1 MVRAAERG
9 GGEEGGTKKLT
20 QGRKKIPMERIED
33 ANRLQVCFSKRRK
46 GLVKKA
52 FELSVLCGAQV
63 ALIVF
68 SPAGKPYTYGHT
80 SVDAVLDRFLLSSP
94 GDAEAAEAASQ
105 QTDLSELLRQEEEL
119 IKARDA
125 EARRGKELQAE
136 VRAAGVWID
145 GDMRRW
151 ELPELEAALAA
162 LERVQAEAAMRA
174 HEIFAQ
180 DAMMQ
185 QCTAGPAGL
194 LGYLGPGSSYTGDP
208 SAGGHEEVAMDTMM
222 KLTGGGYSNNLFD
235 YHGSGTFPA
244 DGTRSQEVAMDATTM
259 RLTGSDASSL
269 FHYLGGSG
277 PFTGDGPGGGGN
289 DVSVD
294 TTMTLMGGNVSYAL
308 APMMPPPQPPLPFN
322 HGYGYNNLGAGYGY
336 NDLSAGYGYNQ
347 TDHGVGHGHG
357 AFYEMEGVYGTTCNF
372 FA

>member
-1 MVRAAERG
+1 M
-9 GGEEGGTKKLT
+9 KKLT
-20 QGRKKIPMERIED
+20 QGRKKIPVERIED

-80 SVDAVLDRFLLSSP
+80 SVDAVLDRFLLSYS
-94 GDAEAAEAASQ
+94 GDVEAEAVAASQ

-125 EARRGKELQAE
+125 EALRGKELQAE

-145 GDMRRW
+145 GDMRHW
-151 ELPELEAALAA
+151 ELPELEAALNA

-185 QCTAGPAGL
+185 QTSAPARRTRVTR
-194 LGYLGPGSSYTGDP
+194 PP
-208 SAGGHEEVAMDTMM
+208 AVM
-222 KLTGGGYSNNLFD
+222 KRWPWT
-235 YHGSGTFPA
+235 P
-244 DGTRSQEVAMDATTM
+244 R
-259 RLTGSDASSL
+259 
-269 FHYLGGSG
+269 
-277 PFTGDGPGGGGN
+277 
-289 DVSVD
+289 
-294 TTMTLMGGNVSYAL
+294 
-308 APMMPPPQPPLPFN
+308 
-322 HGYGYNNLGAGYGY
+322 
-336 NDLSAGYGYNQ
+336 
-347 TDHGVGHGHG
+347 
-357 AFYEMEGVYGTTCNF
+357 
-372 FA
+372 

>member
-1 MVRAAERG
+1 MVRAAQRS
-9 GGEEGGTKKLT
+9 GGEEGRTKKLT

-80 SVDAVLDRFLLSSP
+80 SVDAVLDRFLLSSS
-94 GDAEAAEAASQ
+94 GAAEVEAEAASQ
-105 QTDLSELLRQEEEL
+105 QTELSELLRQEEEL

-151 ELPELEAALAA
+151 ELPELEATLAA
-162 LERVQAEAAMRA
+162 LERVQAEAANRA

-194 LGYLGPGSSYTGDP
+194 LGYLGPGSSYTADP
-208 SAGGHEEVAMDTMM
+208 SVGGHEEMAMD
-222 KLTGGGYSNNLFD
+222 KLTGGCYSNNMFD
-235 YHGSGTFPA
+235 YHGSSTFPA
-244 DGTRSQEVAMDATTM
+244 KGTRSQEVVMDATTM

-277 PFTGDGPGGGGN
+277 PFTGDGNGGGGN
-289 DVSVD
+289 ELSVN
-294 TTMTLMGGNVSYAL
+294 TTMPLMGGNVSYAL
-308 APMMPPPQPPLPFN
+308 APMMTPPPPPLSLPFN
-322 HGYGYNNLGAGYGY
+322 HGYGYNNL
-336 NDLSAGYGYNQ
+336 DAGYGYNQ
-347 TDHGVGHGHG
+347 TDHGVGHGRG
-357 AFYEMEGVYGTTCNF
+357 TFYEMEGVYGTTCNF